1 MCPART
7 GPGGASNVSDKRF
20 SRMFFAAALWNFA
33 AGGPGLISY
42 EWQFRILFGE
52 EAYTGDFHQ
61 ALLFRSFALSVLLF
75 GIGYYAVSKDISQ
88 NRAIV
93 WLGAAGKI
101 LVFAF
106 FTGAFLRGYATMVA
120 WVVSIGDLLWAA
132 AFFWFL
138 YRTRGEVRVN
148 NFVG

>member
-1 MCPART
+1 M
-7 GPGGASNVSDKRF
+7 NDKLF
-20 SRMFFAAALWNFA
+20 SRMFFAAALWNFG
-33 AGGPGLISY
+33 AGGPGLVSY
-42 EWQFRILFGE
+42 EWQFKLVFGE
-52 EAYTGDFHQ
+52 AAYTGDVHQ
-61 ALLFRSFALSVLLF
+61 ALLFRGFALSILLF

-106 FTGAFLRGYATMVA
+106 FTGAFLQGNATTVA
-120 WVVSIGDLLWAA
+120 WVVSIGDLLWTA

-138 YRTRGEVRVN
+138 YRTKDEVRVN
-148 NFVG
+148 NFLG

>member
-1 MCPART
+1 M
-7 GPGGASNVSDKRF
+7 NDKF
-20 SRMFFAAALWNFA
+20 FARMFFVAAFWNFA
-33 AGGPGLISY
+33 AGGPGLGSY
-42 EWQFRILFGE
+42 EWQFKMLFGE

-75 GIGYYAVSKDISQ
+75 GFGYYAVSKDISQ

-138 YRTRGEVRVN
+138 YRTSDKVRVN

>member
-1 MCPART
+1 M
-7 GPGGASNVSDKRF
+7 
-20 SRMFFAAALWNFA
+20 
-33 AGGPGLISY
+33 
-42 EWQFRILFGE
+42 LFG
-52 EAYTGDFHQ
+52 F
-61 ALLFRSFALSVLLF
+61 
-75 GIGYYAVSKDISQ
+75 GYYAVSKDIRQ

-101 LVFAF
+101 LVFALL
-106 FTGAFLRGYATMVA
+106 TNAFLRGHATMVA

-138 YRTRGEVRVN
+138 YRTKDEVQVN

>member
-1 MCPART
+1 MNDT
-7 GPGGASNVSDKRF
+7 IF
-20 SRMFFAAALWNFA
+20 SRTFFIAALWNLA
-33 AGGPGLISY
+33 AAVPGIISPG
-42 EWQFRILFGE
+42 WLFKFVFGE

-75 GIGYYAVSKDISQ
+75 GIGYYAVSKDTGQ

-106 FTGAFLRGYATMVA
+106 FTGAFLQGHATTLA
-120 WVVSIGDLLWAA
+120 WVVSIGDFLWALV
-132 AFFWFL
+132 FLWFL
-138 YRTRGEVRVN
+138 YRTREDVRVN

>member
-1 MCPART
+1 M
-7 GPGGASNVSDKRF
+7 NDKLF
-20 SRMFFAAALWNFA
+20 TRMFFAASLWNFA
-33 AGGPGLISY
+33 AGGPGLVSY
-42 EWQFRILFGE
+42 EWQFKLIFGE

-75 GIGYYAVSKDISQ
+75 GIGYYAVSKDIRQ

-106 FTGAFLRGYATMVA
+106 FTDAFLQGHATTVA
-120 WVVSIGDLLWAA
+120 WVVSIGDLLWTV

-138 YRTRGEVRVN
+138 YRTRDEVRVN